1 MGSVSVR
8 VWRVGVIGWGSVCS
22 SGLMYWDSREA
33 RRLGEWEL
41 EKYGERKTLKE
52 SWDANDEKVT
62 TKGESQS
69 AGIRYC
75 CIGKGNC
82 RSEGKK

>member
-1 MGSVSVR
+1 LR
-8 VWRVGVIGWGSVCS
+8 
-22 SGLMYWDSREA
+22 
-33 RRLGEWEL
+33 EWEL